1 MATYS
6 ATAKDALESRKWYLI
21 DATDLVLGRLSA
33 EVASKL
39 RGKHKPLFTPSMD
52 CGDHIIIINADK
64 VYLTGNKEQCKVFN
78 WHTGWPG
85 GIKEEY
91 AEDTRRKY
99 PTRLLERAIK
109 GMLPRGPLGR
119 QCFTK
124 VKIYAGAEHPHEA
137 QNPEV
142 INFGE
147 QDPKNKKRK

>member
-33 EVASKL
+33 EVAKLL
-39 RGKHKPLFTPSMD
+39 RGKHKPMFTPSMD

-64 VYLTGNKEQCKVFN
+64 VYLTGDKEACKVFN
-78 WHTGWPG
+78 WHTGHPG

-91 AEDTRRKY
+91 VEDTRRKH
-99 PTRLLERAIK
+99 PTRILERAIN
-109 GMLPRGPLGR
+109 GMLPRGKLGR
-119 QCFTK
+119 KCSKKLF
-124 VKIYAGAEHPHEA
+124 IYASAEHPHQA

-147 QDPKNKKRK
+147 QNPKNKKRK